1 MELRGVLW
9 ARALVLAVGVF
20 ASGAS
25 FPAAGADELGPV
37 LWRNTSPVSAT
48 LGLPRAASA
57 VLPAPG
63 VVAADLALDWASDF
77 TTNQRGDASVR
88 LDGESLV
95 GTLRL
100 ERGLA
105 PGWAASLTVPF
116 GTRGGG
122 VLDQPIDG
130 WHNLWGLPEGGR
142 DRAPTGA
149 VSLSA
154 SEAGV
159 SAFALGQRRSSL
171 GDVQL
176 GLARTLVDDGASVL
190 TLRAQLELPTGSAS
204 ELWGSDAWEG
214 SLALALARPL
224 GPLALTLQGG
234 VLAGSASDFDP
245 FKRKDLAGFGA
256 LALAWPLSPRWSLL
270 GQLDGHSA
278 LLDTP
283 LTPLGGW
290 SVQGLLGLRW
300 RSAGAF
306 SMDFGFSEDL
316 RPGSASDFSLFATL
330 RYRP

>member
-1 MELRGVLW
+1 MRLRGVLW
-9 ARALVLAVGVF
+9 ARALAFAVGAFVSGAAPAA
-20 ASGAS
+20 ASGADR
-25 FPAAGADELGPV
+25 FGPV

-63 VVAADLALDWASDF
+63 ALAADLALDWASDF
-77 TTNQRGDASVR
+77 TTNQRGDALVR
-88 LDGESLV
+88 LDGESLA

-149 VSLSA
+149 VSLFA
-154 SEAGV
+154 SEAGA
-159 SAFALGQRRSSL
+159 SAFAVDQRRSSL
-171 GDVQL
+171 GDMQL

-204 ELWGSDAWEG
+204 ELWGSDGWEG

-224 GPLALTLQGG
+224 GP
-234 VLAGSASDFDP
+234 
-245 FKRKDLAGFGA
+245 
-256 LALAWPLSPRWSLL
+256 
-270 GQLDGHSA
+270 
-278 LLDTP
+278 
-283 LTPLGGW
+283 
-290 SVQGLLGLRW
+290 W
-300 RSAGAF
+300 R
-306 SMDFGFSEDL
+306 
-316 RPGSASDFSLFATL
+316 
-330 RYRP
+330 